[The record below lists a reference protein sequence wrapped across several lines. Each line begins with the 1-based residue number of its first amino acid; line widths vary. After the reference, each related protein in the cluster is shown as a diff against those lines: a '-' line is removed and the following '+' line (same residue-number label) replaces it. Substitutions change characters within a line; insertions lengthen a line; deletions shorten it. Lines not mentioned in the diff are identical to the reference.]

1 MTIES
6 SAKPTKLCP
15 TCGTRVNED
24 AARCLVC
31 GADLGSAEKPAKPS
45 KAVTG
50 SRMPMLTLSLPLA
63 ILLVTIF
70 LAVGAALVFFSI
82 KNKPEVIAQITPS
95 ATATETPTPS
105 LTPTLPPPTATG
117 TPAPSPTPV
126 TYTIKEGDSCLGI
139 AGFFGVS
146 VNSIVTLNGLS
157 VECFL
162 TPGNTLLIPQPT
174 PTATA
179 PPTTTLSVGEQTEA
193 ACEKSDHVVA
203 ENETLSAIAAAYGVP
218 MEAIRTENGLP
229 GTIVQLGQRLVIP
242 LCARPTPQGPTP
254 TPTSPPPY
262 AAPNLLLPADGAT
275 FTQADDTITL
285 QWATVGTMRENE
297 AYAITVEDVTEGLG
311 RKLVAYVTETKYII
325 PTNFRPGDTSPHIYR
340 WWVVS
345 VRQTGTNEDGSPIW
359 EPAGAASPQRVF
371 SWTGAGGGTPAP

>member
-24 AARCLVC
+24 ASRCLVC
-31 GADLGSAEKPAKPS
+31 GADLGTADKPAKAA

-50 SRMPMLTLSLPLA
+50 SRMPMLSLSLPLA
-63 ILLVTIF
+63 ILLVTVFI
-70 LAVGAALVFFSI
+70 AVGAALVFFSI
-82 KNKPEVIAQITPS
+82 KSKPEVIIPMTAT

-117 TPAPSPTPV
+117 TPAPTPTPI

-146 VNSIVTLNGLS
+146 VNSIVAQNGLS

-162 TPGNTLLIPQPT
+162 VPGNTLLIPQPT

-179 PPTTTLSVGEQTEA
+179 PPTTTLSVGDQTEA
-193 ACEKSDHVVA
+193 ACEKVDHVVA
-203 ENETLSAIAAAYGVP
+203 ENETLSTIAGAYGVP

-229 GTIVQLGQRLVIP
+229 GTIVQLGQNLVIP
-242 LCARPTPQGPTP
+242 LCAKPTPQGPTP

-275 FTQADDTITL
+275 FTLADETITL

-325 PTNFRPGDTSPHIYR
+325 PTNFRPSDTSPHIYR

-359 EPAGAASPQRVF
+359 EPAGSASPQRVF
-371 SWTGAGGGTPAP
+371 SWTGTGGGTPAP